1 MDTLMVFGVEMR
13 WEKRGKEG
21 VCGELQKSDAVRQK
35 AEGAFGGVG
44 SGEMRGIEDQ
54 EVPP

>member
-1 MDTLMVFGVEMR
+1 M
-13 WEKRGKEG
+13 EKRGKEG
-21 VCGELQKSDAVRQK
+21 IWCELQKSDAVRQK

-54 EVPP
+54 EARPCP